1 MFLLTLLAIFAF
13 FPMVIAAL
21 MTISALR
28 RKEHDFAMKSG
39 AVFLVC
45 LLIVVIAP
53 KGKPHMSDGCR
64 FYGRFASDC

>member
-1 MFLLTLLAIFAF
+1 LFLIQLLAVLAF
-13 FPMVIAAL
+13 FPMIIAGL
-21 MTISALR
+21 MTFSAV
-28 RKEHDFAMKSG
+28 RKKEYDFAMKSG

-64 FYGRFASDC
+64 SYGRFASDC

>member
-1 MFLLTLLAIFAF
+1 MS
-13 FPMVIAAL
+13 
-21 MTISALR
+21 ISALR
-28 RKEHDFAMKSG
+28 KKEHDFAMKSG

-64 FYGRFASDC
+64 SYGRFATDC